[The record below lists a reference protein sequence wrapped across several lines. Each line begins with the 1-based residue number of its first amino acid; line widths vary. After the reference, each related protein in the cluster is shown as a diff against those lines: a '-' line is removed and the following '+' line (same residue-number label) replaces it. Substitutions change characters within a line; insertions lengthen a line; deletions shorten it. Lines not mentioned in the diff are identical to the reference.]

1 ASAQH
6 HRPPASFV
14 PALFLPS
21 PLAQTVW
28 ARLARRRQLVR
39 LRREVLVTPDDDDL
53 VLDHLEGGRPAR
65 TDRASRPIA
74 TPPGETPGG
83 SGRDGRTPMLGAFER
98 AAVSIEPM
106 PSMDETRKLY
116 EVRFDGQGEILPGGK
131 DAVRAA
137 IDIATVA

>member
-65 TDRASRPIA
+65 ADRASRPIA

-83 SGRDGRTPMLGAFER
+83 SGRDGHTPVVIAVERGA
-98 AAVSIEPM
+98 ASIKPM
-106 PSMDETRKLY
+106 PSMDESRKLF
-116 EVRFDGQGEILPGGK
+116 EVTFDAEGETLPGGK
-131 DAVRAA
+131 DAIRSA
-137 IDIATVA
+137 IDIATV